1 VMSTDATVLT
11 SGLEAALLR
20 EVRRCYDWQNH
31 VRFSRQLRP
40 AVLAM
45 SDTARR
51 LGQWIPRTRTIE
63 LSRPL
68 LVERPWA
75 EVIGV
80 LEHEMAHQFVHE
92 VLKVHDE
99 AAHGRTFRA
108 VCEARGIDA
117 RAGGQPVPSAA
128 VAADTERILERIRK
142 LLALAGSSNQH
153 EAETAMRR
161 AHELMLR
168 HNIEHAGASVSD
180 DFEVRQLGEVRQ
192 RANGVE
198 ADVVGLIGEFFFV
211 KAIRIRTYVARE
223 GRHGHVYEITGTRPN
238 VEMAE
243 HVFGFLLASADR
255 LWRANRDDARV
266 RDGRDRLSYQC
277 GVIRGFRDKLL
288 QERFALRGTGLV
300 WLGDPNLDSVFE
312 RRHPRTVVK
321 RRNVRWN
328 EAHVAGRVAG
338 RTVVLHK
345 PVTDGPGRTRHLLRG

>member
-1 VMSTDATVLT
+1 MATDPTVLT
-11 SGLEAALLR
+11 SELEAALLR
-20 EVRRCYDWQNH
+20 ELRRCYDWQNY
-31 VRFSRQLRP
+31 VRFSGKLRP

-51 LGQWIPRTRTIE
+51 LGQWLPRTRTIE

-68 LVERPWA
+68 VIDRPWA

-80 LEHEMAHQFVHE
+80 FEHEMAHQFVHE
-92 VLKVHDE
+92 VLQIHDE
-99 AAHGRTFRA
+99 AAHGGTFRE

-117 RAGGQPVPSAA
+117 RAAGQAVASAA
-128 VAADTERILERIRK
+128 VAADTSRILDRIRK

-168 HNIEHAGASVSD
+168 HNIEHAGASGSD

-198 ADVVGLIGEFFFV
+198 GDIVGLIGEFFFV
-211 KAIRIRTYVARE
+211 KAIRIRTYVARQ
-223 GRHGHVYEITGTRPN
+223 GRHGYVYEITGTRPN

-243 HVFGFLLASADR
+243 HVFGFLRASADR

-277 GVIRGFRDKLL
+277 GVIRGFREKLL

-300 WLGDPNLDSVFE
+300 WVGDASLDTLFQ
-312 RRHPRTVVK
+312 RRHPRTVMK

-328 EAHVAGRVAG
+328 EAHIAGREAG

-345 PVTDGPGRTRHLLRG
+345 PMTNGPGRTRHLLRG